1 MKKKKSAVMPRLKL
15 SANTPFL
22 GMLKYNHFDGF
33 RRGDELL
40 SIAILSGPNR
50 RLKAEVGEVNGEAGR
65 GLFFSSSFDL
75 ESFFQWQ
82 LRTHTARAF
91 CVGTTSI
98 GV

>member
-50 RLKAEVGEVNGEAGR
+50 GLKAEVGEVNGEAG
-65 GLFFSSSFDL
+65 GGDFSFPA
-75 ESFFQWQ
+75 
-82 LRTHTARAF
+82 H
-91 CVGTTSI
+91 SI
-98 GV
+98 